1 MPVADF
7 PGLGPAACPNAV
19 WSDGPNCK
27 MLSWPVLVPD
37 EKRSPQAKEALVF
50 LNLLGLII
58 TDVAPGK
65 VQVAVISWI
74 NILKGERGEQAHA
87 RWLEGLDKRL
97 LALAQP

>member
-19 WSDGPNCK
+19 WSDVPNCK

-37 EKRSPQAKEALVF
+37 EKEPPQAKGALKY
-50 LNLLGLII
+50 LLLFGLII

-65 VQVAVISWI
+65 VKVAMTSWT
-74 NILKGERGEQAHA
+74 NILKGEQGEKVNAE
-87 RWLEGLDKRL
+87 WLEGLHKAL
-97 LALAQP
+97 SALA